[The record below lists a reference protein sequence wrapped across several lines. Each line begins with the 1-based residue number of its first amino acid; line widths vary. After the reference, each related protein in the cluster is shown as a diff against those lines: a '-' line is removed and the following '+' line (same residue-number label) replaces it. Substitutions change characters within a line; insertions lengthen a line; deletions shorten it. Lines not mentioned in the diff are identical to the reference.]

1 MITERPLLFCA
12 GYAQR
17 SGNRESWEGIIR
29 VCESTTFQNF
39 FMLSRTSQDKMPYLI
54 SLEQRH
60 AKKRVEDTWDIE

>member
-1 MITERPLLFCA
+1 MITERLLLFCA

-17 SGNRESWEGIIR
+17 SGNKANWKGIIK

-39 FMLSRTSQDKMPYLI
+39 FMLSRKSQDKMPYFI

-60 AKKRVEDTWDIE
+60 VKRRVEDTWDIE